1 MFSWDAACTRRAAMS
16 LAIINIECS
25 PAIKLSQVK
34 LPMVELLTCQTSP
47 ICLVI
52 PRLSKLC
59 ECLLKL
65 FITSPA
71 LQYHTRTSRHGEV
84 DTVLHMYINME
95 ELGEQGNEPEP
106 RGLSTHSCIKLLNHS
121 KLGEM
126 LQFSSSSSS

>member
-1 MFSWDAACTRRAAMS
+1 MS

-65 FITSPA
+65 LFITSLA
-71 LQYHTRTSRHGEV
+71 LQYHTPTSRHGEV
-84 DTVLHMYINME
+84 DTGFFPSAHVHKH
-95 ELGEQGNEPEP
+95 GETW
-106 RGLSTHSCIKLLNHS
+106 RTR
-121 KLGEM
+121 
-126 LQFSSSSSS
+126 